1 MLKFRIYSFF
11 KTSFLKNIKKVIIV
25 FGKYLLLCLNKK
37 NEMVYII
44 AILYILLFSWL
55 IYKMKFFHFKEVS
68 RRWILFAFL
77 IKIIA
82 GFALTSLYTFH
93 YKDEKTG
100 DIHKYFDDGVV
111 LYSALESGQPSDYFK
126 MLSSFDDESAR
137 IRDNYYFKMNSWY
150 REYEKETYNDNHTII
165 RFNAL
170 LMPLSFKNLWIMT
183 ILVNFISFIGIVLL
197 FKTFLPFFKQKVK
210 LLYFSIFLI
219 PSFVFWSSGNLKE
232 SFLIFSIGILFYSFF
247 KVIHFKAYKNT
258 LTFGIALFIMFF
270 IKNYI
275 ILMLIPLF
283 LAYSWVESVKSRYVF
298 IKYVLVLST
307 FLFLIIFISSNTK
320 NFDVLKIISEKQSD
334 FINLAKEYN
343 AGSYIDIPKIN
354 NSWANFI
361 INIPISIINV
371 VFRPHLFESKSFLY
385 LFSALENILIL
396 LLLLNSLIF
405 FRFPNNN
412 KNIWYFSLFF
422 TLILFVLIGLTT
434 PVIGAMVR
442 YKIPVLPFLLMFIF
456 IMFDRDLFLSTHY
469 GNKISLFI
477 EKIKKLLNFK
487 IDLLKKNN
495 N

>member
-1 MLKFRIYSFF
+1 
-11 KTSFLKNIKKVIIV
+11 
-25 FGKYLLLCLNKK
+25 
-37 NEMVYII
+37 MVYII
-44 AILYILLFSWL
+44 AIFYILLFSWL
-55 IYKMKFFHFKEVS
+55 IFKMKFFHFKEVS
-68 RRWILFAFL
+68 KRWILFAFL

-100 DIHKYFDDGVV
+100 DIHKYFEDGVV
-111 LYSALESGQPSDYFK
+111 MFSALESGQPSDYFK
-126 MLSSFDDESAR
+126 MLSSYDDESIR
-137 IRDNYYFKMNSWY
+137 IKDNYYYKMSSWY

-170 LMPLSFKNLWIMT
+170 LMPLAFKNLWVMT
-183 ILVNFISFIGIVLL
+183 ILVCFISFIGVVLL
-197 FKTFLPFFKQKVK
+197 FKTFLQFFKQKVK
-210 LLYFSIFLI
+210 LLYFSMFLI

-232 SFLIFSIGILFYSFF
+232 SFLILAIGILIYSFF
-247 KVIHFKAYKNT
+247 KVIHFKKYKYS
-258 LTFGIALFIMFF
+258 LLFGIALFMMFF
-270 IKNYI
+270 IKSYI

-283 LAYSWVESVKSRYVF
+283 LAYAWVENFKSRYVF
-298 IKYVLVLST
+298 AKYVLVLFA

-334 FINLAKEYN
+334 FINLAKEYS
-343 AGSYIDIPKIN
+343 AGSFIDIPKID

-361 INIPISIINV
+361 INIPISIVNV
-371 VFRPHLFESKSFLY
+371 FFRPHLLESKSFLY
-385 LFSALENILIL
+385 LFSALENIIIL

-405 FRFPNNN
+405 FKFPHKN

-422 TLILFVLIGLTT
+422 TLMLFVLIGLTT

-469 GNKISLFI
+469 GNKINLI
-477 EKIKKLLNFK
+477 VEKIKSKFNFK
-487 IDLLKKNN
+487 VDFMKKNN
-495 N
+495 NLNI